1 MPTLNTMKINSLIII
16 YTFISDFLGL
26 SDEEI
31 KEKVLQS
38 MIEAGAAPQA
48 IAKVMVQQE
57 ILNAIGKSPEDMSK
71 ILLKQ
76 LRSGED
82 ISLDDIKKLL
92 KSGGISME
100 DAGSIVMLQKALVAL
115 NLSAE
120 ELARAA
126 LLQKGLVDTGGK
138 MEDILLMLNTV
149 VKESEIN
156 ISQLLNLEN
165 LTTGGVQVDHVMS
178 ALQLEKVLEAGGVT
192 LDGLKQENADKKSV
206 SDAVKEMLHSSGN

>member
-1 MPTLNTMKINSLIII
+1 MKINSLIII

-165 LTTGGVQVDHVMS
+165 LTTGPVQVENVMS

>member
-1 MPTLNTMKINSLIII
+1 MKISSLIIFF
-16 YTFISDFLGL
+16 TFLPDFLGL

-165 LTTGGVQVDHVMS
+165 LTTGPVQVENVMS